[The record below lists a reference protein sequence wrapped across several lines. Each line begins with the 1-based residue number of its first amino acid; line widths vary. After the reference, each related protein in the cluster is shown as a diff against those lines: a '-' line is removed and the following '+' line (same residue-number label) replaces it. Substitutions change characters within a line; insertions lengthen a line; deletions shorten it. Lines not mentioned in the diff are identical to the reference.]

1 MTWRSVAR
9 WEWFKLQGRRV
20 IWVLLAVIVLFGS
33 IFVLLRFGD
42 YQFRKDAPIRDEAL
56 LLPGTP
62 PPEDDLLVDCED
74 FVAGIMPT
82 EFPAGLTL
90 DDVDIDFT
98 TRECTMEIA
107 DVQKRLALLVDEFTL
122 PGAVP
127 KALRWTQL
135 ISIPI
140 LAFFTVLV
148 IGSEYGWG
156 TLRTVLMRGAGRRRL
171 LSAKL
176 ALILG
181 AVAAAWLLALAAIV
195 ATSLAVTS
203 ISDVSHGS
211 WTSAVSGDVFVDTVK
226 ALVSGMPYIALAAL
240 LTILFSTRAGGTL
253 AAVGLATSIF
263 FLELFSMGRLIK
275 LFDGASGF
283 GWFAKVAEFDLGWNV
298 AGWMFGRGGE
308 PISGFALAGAIGTA
322 DYPQDL
328 QALIVLLAYTAL
340 FTGLAF
346 WLFQKRD
353 VTGPSG

>member
-1 MTWRSVAR
+1 MTWWSVAR
-9 WEWFKLQGRRV
+9 WEWFKLRGRRV
-20 IWVLLAVIVLFGS
+20 IWILLAVLVLFGS

-74 FVAGIMPT
+74 FVAGVMPT

-90 DDVDIDFT
+90 DDVDIEFT

-107 DVQKRLALLVDEFTL
+107 DIQKRLAILVDEFTL
-122 PGAVP
+122 PGAIP

-156 TLRTVLMRGAGRRRL
+156 TLRTVLMRGTGRRRV
-171 LSAKL
+171 LSVKL

-181 AVAAAWLLALAAIV
+181 SVAVAWLLALAAIV
-195 ATSLAVTS
+195 LTSFIVTA
-203 ISDVSHGS
+203 IANVSHGS
-211 WTSAVSGDVFVDTVK
+211 FTSTVGGDVVVDILKAWTSG
-226 ALVSGMPYIALAAL
+226 LPYIALAAL
-240 LTILFSTRAGGTL
+240 LTVLFSTRAGGTL
-253 AAVGLATSIF
+253 AAVGVATSVF
-263 FLELFSMGRLIK
+263 FLELFTMGRLIK

-283 GWFAKVAEFDLGWNV
+283 GWFASVAEFDLGWNV

-322 DYPQDL
+322 DYPPDL
-328 QALIVLLAYTAL
+328 QALVVLLAYTAL
-340 FTGLAF
+340 FGLLAF
-346 WLFQKRD
+346 RIFSRRD